1 LTIKYTL
8 RSEMFRKRLKRQKE
22 QVEIMEEAPG

>member
-1 LTIKYTL
+1 LTIKYIL